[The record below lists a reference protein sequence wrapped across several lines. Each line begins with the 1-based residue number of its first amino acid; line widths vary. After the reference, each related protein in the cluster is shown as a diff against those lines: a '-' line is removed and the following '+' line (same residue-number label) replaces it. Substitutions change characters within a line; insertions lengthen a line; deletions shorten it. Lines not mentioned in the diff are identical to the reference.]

1 MAVFEINHLCFTYP
15 NEARPALNDISL
27 RVERGEFVLLCG
39 LSGCG
44 KTTLLRQMKPA
55 LLPHGKTEGS
65 VLFNGKP
72 LAECSPRVQAAE
84 IGYVMQSPEEQIVTD
99 KVWHELAFGLE
110 NLGCPT
116 QAVRLRTAEMAS
128 FFGIEAWFDRD
139 TAELSG
145 GQKQLLNLASILAM
159 QPKVLLLDEP
169 TSQLDPIAA
178 MDFLSA
184 VKRVNTELGVAV
196 VITEQRL
203 QDVFPMADRVIVLD
217 DGKILLDDSPRKV
230 GEELLRR
237 NHPMAQALP
246 PSMQISSSVDRQEE
260 NASLPITVR
269 EGRQWLEALFAGKG
283 FRYNRPEETPHII
296 KKEPAVR
303 LTECWF
309 SYEKNAP
316 DVLKNLSLE
325 VPKSELFCIVGGNG
339 TGKSTALR
347 LIAGIHSPY
356 RGKIRRNGR
365 ISMLPQ
371 DPQSLFLKSQVGEDL
386 TDALGNRLP
395 AAERKRKVEEI
406 AQRVGISALLNRHP
420 YDLSGGEQQRAALA
434 KVLLT
439 EPDIL
444 LLDEPT
450 KGLDSRFKAELAQ
463 IIRGLTACGVTVI
476 MVSHDIEFCAEY
488 ADECALF
495 FNGNIVAQGRAREF
509 FAGNSFYTTAASR
522 MTRGL
527 FEGAVTNKDVIE
539 LCRKNLS

>member
-1 MAVFEINHLCFTYP
+1 MAVFEIRHLSFTYP
-15 NEARPALNDISL
+15 NKAQPALNDISL
-27 RVERGEFVLLCG
+27 TVEPGEFVLLCG

-44 KTTLLRQMKPA
+44 KTTLLRRMKPA
-55 LLPHGKTEGS
+55 LSPHGTAEGT

-72 LAECSPRVQAAE
+72 LEECSPRTQTAE

-110 NLGCPT
+110 SLGCGT

-159 QPKVLLLDEP
+159 QPKALLLDEP

-178 MDFLSA
+178 ADFLAA
-184 VKRVNTELGVAV
+184 VKKVNTELGVAV
-196 VITEQRL
+196 VLTEQRL
-203 QDVFPMADRVIVLD
+203 QDAFPMADRVVVLD
-217 DGKILLDDSPRKV
+217 GGRVLLNEPPRKA

-237 NHPMAQALP
+237 NHPMALALP
-246 PSMQISSSVDRQEE
+246 PSMRIYSGVNR
-260 NASLPITVR
+260 PGTFMPMTVR
-269 EGRQWLEALFAGKG
+269 EGRRWLEALFADQGIRNDK
-283 FRYNRPEETPHII
+283 PEEILAGI

-309 SYEKNAP
+309 TYEKNAP
-316 DVLKNLSLE
+316 DVLRNLSLD

-339 TGKSTALR
+339 TGKSTALG
-347 LIAGIHSPY
+347 LIAGILPPY
-356 RGKIRRNGR
+356 RGKVRVNGR
-365 ISMLPQ
+365 VSMLPQ
-371 DPQSLFLKSQVGEDL
+371 NPQSLFLKSRVGEDMA
-386 TDALGNRLP
+386 DALGNGLP
-395 AAERKRKVEEI
+395 PAEIKWEVEKAAEL
-406 AQRVGISALLNRHP
+406 VGIVSLLNRHP

-439 EPDIL
+439 KPDIL

-450 KGLDSRFKAELAQ
+450 KGLDSRFKAELAR
-463 IIRGLTACGVTVI
+463 ILRGLTASGVTVV
-476 MVSHDIEFCAEY
+476 MVSHDIEFCAEH

-495 FNGNIVAQGRAREF
+495 FNGSIVAQGRAGEF
-509 FAGNSFYTTAASR
+509 FSGNSFYTTTASR

-527 FEGAVTNKDVIE
+527 FEGAVTNKDVID
-539 LCRKNLS
+539 LCKINSK

>member
-1 MAVFEINHLCFTYP
+1 MAVFEIKHLCFSYP
-15 NEARPALNDISL
+15 NEVRPALDDVNL
-27 RVERGEFVLLCG
+27 TVEPGEFVLLCG

-55 LLPHGKTEGS
+55 LSPHGTSEGT

-72 LAECSPRVQAAE
+72 LEECSPRTQAAD
-84 IGYVMQSPEEQIVTD
+84 IGYVMQLPEEQIVTD

-110 NLGCPT
+110 SLGCST
-116 QAVRLRTAEMAS
+116 QTVRLRTAEMAS

-139 TAELSG
+139 TSELSG

-178 MDFLSA
+178 ADFLAA
-184 VKRVNTELGVAV
+184 VKKVNTELGVAV

-203 QDVFPMADRVIVLD
+203 QDVFPMADRVVVLD
-217 DGKILLDDSPRKV
+217 DGKVLLNEPPRKA

-246 PSMQISSSVDRQEE
+246 PSMRIYSGVNRQEQD
-260 NASLPITVR
+260 AFIPMTVR
-269 EGRQWLEALFAGKG
+269 EGRRWLEALLADKT
-283 FRYNRPEETPHII
+283 RYDNPEETPPVI

-309 SYEKNAP
+309 SYDKNAP
-316 DVLKNLSLE
+316 DVLRNLSLDIPE
-325 VPKSELFCIVGGNG
+325 SELFCIVGGNG
-339 TGKSTALR
+339 TGKSTALG
-347 LIAGIHSPY
+347 LIAGIYQPY
-356 RGKIRRNGR
+356 RGKVRVNGR
-365 ISMLPQ
+365 VSMLPQ
-371 DPQSLFLKSQVGEDL
+371 NPQSLFLKSRVGEDMA
-386 TDALGNRLP
+386 DALGNGHST
-395 AAERKRKVEEI
+395 AETERQVKKVAEM
-406 AQRVGISALLNRHP
+406 VGISALLNRHP

-439 EPDIL
+439 KPDIL

-450 KGLDSRFKAELAQ
+450 KGLDFRFKAELAR
-463 IIRGLTACGVTVI
+463 IIRGLTASGVTVI

-495 FNGNIVAQGRAREF
+495 FNGSIVAQGCAREF

-522 MTRGL
+522 LTRGL
-527 FEGAVTNKDVIE
+527 FKGAVTNKDVID
-539 LCRKNLS
+539 LCEKNLK

>member
-1 MAVFEINHLCFTYP
+1 MAIFEINHFSFTYP
-15 NEARPALNDISL
+15 NETRPALNDISL
-27 RVERGEFVLLCG
+27 RVEQGEFVLLCG

-55 LLPHGKTEGS
+55 LLPHGTTEGT

-72 LAECSPRVQAAE
+72 LAECSPRAQAAE
-84 IGYVMQSPEEQIVTD
+84 IGYVMQAPEEQIVTD

-110 NLGCPT
+110 NLGCGSQT
-116 QAVRLRTAEMAS
+116 VRLRTAEMAS
-128 FFGIEAWFDRD
+128 FFGIEAWFDCD
-139 TAELSG
+139 TAKLSG

-178 MDFLSA
+178 TDFLAA

-196 VITEQRL
+196 LITEQRL

-217 DGKILLDDSPRKV
+217 DGKILLNESPCKT

-246 PSMQISSSVDRQEE
+246 PAMRIYSGVNRQDK
-260 NASLPITVR
+260 SLPITVR
-269 EGRQWLEALFAGKG
+269 EGRQWLESLFADKKV
-283 FRYNRPEETPHII
+283 RYDKPEEKPQTI

-309 SYEKNAP
+309 SYEKNSP
-316 DVLKNLSLE
+316 DVLKSLSLE

-339 TGKSTALR
+339 TGKSTALG
-347 LIAGIHSPY
+347 LIAGIYAPY
-356 RGKIRRNGR
+356 RGKVQRNGKT
-365 ISMLPQ
+365 SMLPQ
-371 DPQSLFLKSQVGEDL
+371 NPQALFLKSRVDEDL
-386 TDALGNRLP
+386 ADALGSSLS
-395 AAERKRKVEEI
+395 AAEKKRKVEEI
-406 AQRVGISALLNRHP
+406 AERVGISALLSRHP

-439 EPDIL
+439 KPEIL
-444 LLDEPT
+444 LLDEST
-450 KGLDSRFKAELAQ
+450 KGLDSRFKSELAQ

-495 FNGNIVAQGRAREF
+495 FNGSIVAQGRAREF

-539 LCRKNLS
+539 LCRKNLK